1 MVAPNT
7 KSKQSVNNSEASGI
21 ASVGDNEKNN
31 TGRRMQDNII
41 SKDPNRKYNLDRRV
55 ENSDRRV
62 NRDPSY
68 KGPSRRYNI
77 DRRLN
82 LKDRRTGN

>member
-1 MVAPNT
+1 MVVFNT
-7 KSKQSVNNSEASGI
+7 ESNKSVNNSEA
-21 ASVGDNEKNN
+21 ADNACLEDSKKKN
-31 TGRRMQDNII
+31 TVRRTQDNII

-82 LKDRRTGN
+82 LKDRRSKS

>member
-1 MVAPNT
+1 MVTSNT
-7 KSKQSVNNSEASGI
+7 ESNKSVNNSEATDN
-21 ASVGDNEKNN
+21 ASVENNEKKT
-31 TGRRMQDNII
+31 TGRRLQDGII

-55 ENSDRRV
+55 KDSDRRV
-62 NRDPSY
+62 NKDPGY

-82 LKDRRTGN
+82 LKDRRNKS